1 MKKRVNIY
9 PRGPVIS
16 TNPPIR
22 GVVKGVTKD
31 ISDIRRCIIAGAK
44 VEEVRL
50 DGQVVLL
57 TLRNYDMDN
66 STSETTLEGAPIN
79 NIIELNYAAAVGS
92 EDILPSA
99 DEKVILADK
108 QAESFEVS
116 IPASENAAVNGDSV
130 SVDPDTIEIK
140 PVAESHSKLTK
151 KQRRALRAKEMAAAA
166 ASTETSE
173 DDNEEVV
180 ETQDAEEM

>member
-44 VEEVRL
+44 VEEVRP
-50 DGQVVLL
+50 DGQIVLL

-79 NIIELNYAAAVGS
+79 NITELNYAAAVGS
-92 EDILPSA
+92 EDTLPSA
-99 DEKVILADK
+99 DEKIILADR

-116 IPASENAAVNGDSV
+116 IPASENAAVVEDNV

-140 PVAESHSKLTK
+140 PVTESHSKLTK
-151 KQRRALRAKEMAAAA
+151 KQRRALRAKEMAAA

>member
-22 GVVKGVTKD
+22 GVVKSVTKD

-44 VEEVRL
+44 VEEVKP

-66 STSETTLEGAPIN
+66 STSETTLEGTPIN
-79 NIIELNYAAAVGS
+79 NTTELNYAAAVGS
-92 EDILPSA
+92 EDTLPSA
-99 DEKVILADK
+99 DEKIMLADK
-108 QAESFEVS
+108 QAETFEVS
-116 IPASENAAVNGDSV
+116 IPASENAAVIEGNAG
-130 SVDPDTIEIK
+130 VDPDIIEIK
-140 PVAESHSKLTK
+140 PVTESHSKLTK

-166 ASTETSE
+166 SAETT
-173 DDNEEVV
+173 DEEPEEII

>member
-44 VEEVRL
+44 VEEVRP
-50 DGQVVLL
+50 DGQIVLL

-79 NIIELNYAAAVGS
+79 NITELNYAAAVGS
-92 EDILPSA
+92 EDTLPFA
-99 DEKVILADK
+99 DEKIMLADK

-116 IPASENAAVNGDSV
+116 ISASENAAAIGDSV
-130 SVDPDTIEIK
+130 SVDPDTVEIK
-140 PVAESHSKLTK
+140 PVTESHSKLTK
-151 KQRRALRAKEMAAAA
+151 KQRRALRAKEMAAA
-166 ASTETSE
+166 STETG
-173 DDNEEVV
+173 DDENEEPV

>member
-44 VEEVRL
+44 VEEVRP
-50 DGQVVLL
+50 DGQIVLL

-79 NIIELNYAAAVGS
+79 NTIELNYAAAVGS
-92 EDILPSA
+92 EDALPFA
-99 DEKVILADK
+99 DEKIMLTNK

-130 SVDPDTIEIK
+130 DPDTIEIK
-140 PVAESHSKLTK
+140 PVTESHSKLTK
-151 KQRRALRAKEMAAAA
+151 KQRRALRAKEMATA
-166 ASTETSE
+166 ASTEAS
-173 DDNEEVV
+173 DDETEEVV